1 MQGQDASGP
10 RDQDFMDYIA
20 DMVLELRDLARSAE
34 AETLTDL
41 LDLAHREARQHLK
54 RHAAG

>member
-1 MQGQDASGP
+1 
-10 RDQDFMDYIA
+10 MDYIA